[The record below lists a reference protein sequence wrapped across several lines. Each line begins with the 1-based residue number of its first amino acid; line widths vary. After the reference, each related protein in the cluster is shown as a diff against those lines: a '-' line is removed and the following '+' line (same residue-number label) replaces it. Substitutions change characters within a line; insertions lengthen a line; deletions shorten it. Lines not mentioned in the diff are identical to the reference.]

1 MKKNVAI
8 LIGDISRSAG
18 TERAVTNLANMLV
31 KYGDYNVTILS
42 CFSSENDAPYYDLE
56 DDVCLLHYNL
66 NKNTIVNRFSSYFKI
81 IKKTNKIIK
90 DKNIDFLIGTTHAF
104 NCLMICM
111 LRKVK
116 KIACEHMSYAACPTI
131 SNKIRKFCY
140 PKLSA
145 LVLLTNADA
154 IHYKFIEQSKLF
166 VIPNSLSFIADE
178 PAKLEN
184 KRIIAVGRLTEQ
196 KGFDM
201 LISIAQII
209 KDKIPDWHIDILG
222 DGEDKDKLLHMIDE
236 QHLESFVSIKPPT
249 KNIKEELL
257 TSSIYVMTS
266 RWEGLP
272 MILLEAKACG
282 LPIISFD
289 CPEGPA
295 DVINDEEDG
304 FLVATTKDK
313 VFAEKIIYLCRNNDK
328 RLAFGNESYL
338 NSKKYLPVNIFE
350 KWKTL
355 FNIL

>member
-1 MKKNVAI
+1 
-8 LIGDISRSAG
+8 
-18 TERAVTNLANMLV
+18 MLV

-42 CFSSENDAPYYDLE
+42 CFSSENDAPYYDVE
-56 DDVCLLHYNL
+56 DDVCLFHYNL

-184 KRIIAVGRLTEQ
+184 KRIIRHIYKSKTE
-196 KGFDM
+196 KEFEIENRFLGGDNIYETYGNNM
-201 LISIAQII
+201 GAYPKAKEIWE
-209 KDKIPDWHIDILG
+209 KDILG
-222 DGEDKDKLLHMIDE
+222 GEIVERLLYVEPVSGEKFQKQEDK
-236 QHLESFVSIKPPT
+236 
-249 KNIKEELL
+249 
-257 TSSIYVMTS
+257 
-266 RWEGLP
+266 
-272 MILLEAKACG
+272 C
-282 LPIISFD
+282 
-289 CPEGPA
+289 
-295 DVINDEEDG
+295 
-304 FLVATTKDK
+304 
-313 VFAEKIIYLCRNNDK
+313 
-328 RLAFGNESYL
+328 
-338 NSKKYLPVNIFE
+338 
-350 KWKTL
+350 
-355 FNIL
+355 